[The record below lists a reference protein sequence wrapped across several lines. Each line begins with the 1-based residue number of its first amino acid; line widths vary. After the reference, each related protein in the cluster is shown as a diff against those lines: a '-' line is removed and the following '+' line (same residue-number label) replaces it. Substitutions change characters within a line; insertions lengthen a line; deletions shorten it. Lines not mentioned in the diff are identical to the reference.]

1 MKERQQ
7 NFELLRIIAMFLIVI
22 SHVITHYIM
31 ADNLELSLVNKF
43 LLTMLRSFIYICVNV
58 YIIITGYFSVYA
70 KQLKF
75 RKLLNVIL
83 LPGFIS
89 AVLLIIMMAVG
100 SIDFNIWRIL
110 GKLFATFRG
119 EYWFISNYFALY
131 LFIPLINKMIHSFS
145 KKDIQQ
151 LIFLTFLV
159 GSVWSFFLVNDEIVA
174 FNSGFSLIFF
184 IFLYIVGAYIRLYGA
199 FYKDF
204 TGRQYL
210 NGYLMVGV
218 LTGILQFILLQ
229 VDFLN
234 YNGPFEL
241 VMSYAFFMFIS
252 TVTIKSQWIN
262 YIATYTL
269 SVYLVHEQG
278 QVRELIWNLPIVHQM
293 INWSPFTFIPAIILV
308 AALVFI
314 GAWIVGWLLTNI
326 FERLERRLYAW
337 IDGKDWIK
345 PEKLIKKVVK

>member
-1 MKERQQ
+1 MKDRQQ

-22 SHVITHYIM
+22 SHVVTHYIM
-31 ADNLELSLVNKF
+31 ADKLQLSVMNTF
-43 LLTMLRSFIYICVNV
+43 LLTLLRSFIYICVNV
-58 YIIITGYFSVYA
+58 YIIITGYFSINT
-70 KQLKF
+70 KQLEF
-75 RKLLNVIL
+75 RKVLNVVL

-89 AVLLIIMMAVG
+89 AILLTILMAVG
-100 SIDFNIWRIL
+100 RIDFDIWRIL

-131 LFIPLINKMIHSFS
+131 LFIPLLNKILHAFT
-145 KKDIQQ
+145 KKDLQNF
-151 LIFLTFLV
+151 IFLTFLV
-159 GSVWSFFLVNDEIVA
+159 GSVWQFFIPSKQIIA

-184 IFLYIVGAYIRLYGA
+184 IFLYFVGAYIRLYGPFVRA
-199 FYKDF
+199 F
-204 TGRQYL
+204 TGKQYL
-210 NGYLMVGV
+210 GVYVMVGL
-218 LTGILQFILLQ
+218 LTGILQFILPQ